1 MYSGAKINPVV
12 WLFVALLFVS
22 GFLMIKD
29 KWWGCMFGIVTG
41 VILIYMGMQE
51 TGQIIKEWPI
61 GIIFC
66 LYYIIC
72 GFIAA
77 KNRKVN

>member
-1 MYSGAKINPVV
+1 
-12 WLFVALLFVS
+12 
-22 GFLMIKD
+22 
-29 KWWGCMFGIVTG
+29 MFGIVTG